1 MRFGTLDFTPA
12 LDSPELLAAP
22 TAAAI
27 AAKRMPRA
35 AADVLVSAIDPGLAD
50 TAAFCAHYEIS
61 MADGANCVIV
71 QARRG
76 ERTWYAACLVRG
88 SDRADVNGVV
98 RRHLDARKLS
108 FAPMDDAVALTGM
121 EYGGITPIGLPA
133 DWPILVDES
142 VAGHERLIVGS
153 GIRGSKLLVT
163 GAFLASLPNAE
174 VLPLAHL
181 PHLSPHR
188 AHGLTCRRAGA
199 DWHHVRT
206 LRERRQGRR
215 DDPGVRRRGR

>member
-12 LDSPELLAAP
+12 LDSPTLLAEP
-22 TAAAI
+22 AAAALQSADAME
-27 AAKRMPRA
+27 AAS
-35 AADVLVSAIDPGLAD
+35 VLVAAIDPGVAD
-50 TAAFCAHYEIS
+50 TAAFCERYEIS

-88 SDRADVNGVV
+88 SDRLDVNGAV
-98 RRHLDARKLS
+98 RRHLGARKLS

-121 EYGGITPIGLPA
+121 DYGGITPIGVPS

-142 VAGHERLIVGS
+142 VAGHDRLIVGS
-153 GIRGSKLLVT
+153 GIRGSKLLVS

-174 VLPLAHL
+174 VLPIAL
-181 PHLSPHR
+181 PISSS
-188 AHGLTCRRAGA
+188 T
-199 DWHHVRT
+199 
-206 LRERRQGRR
+206 
-215 DDPGVRRRGR
+215 DPS

>member
-1 MRFGTLDFTPA
+1 MRADAGSSAAAARGIRRTLAVMRFGTLDFTPA

-22 TAAAI
+22 TAATL
-27 AAKRMPRA
+27 AASGTD
-35 AADVLVSAIDPGLAD
+35 AADVLVSAIDPALAD
-50 TAAFCAHYEIS
+50 TAAFCEHYEIS
-61 MADGANCVIV
+61 MADGANCVVV

-108 FAPMDDAVALTGM
+108 FAPMDTAVELSGM
-121 EYGGITPIGLPA
+121 EYGGITPVGLPA

-153 GIRGSKLLVT
+153 GIRGSKLLVS
-163 GAFLASLPNAE
+163 GAFLAGLPNAE
-174 VLPLAHL
+174 VLPLAL
-181 PHLSPHR
+181 P
-188 AHGLTCRRAGA
+188 G
-199 DWHHVRT
+199 
-206 LRERRQGRR
+206 
-215 DDPGVRRRGR
+215 

>member
-12 LDSPELLAAP
+12 AHSPALLAAP

-27 AAKRMPRA
+27 STADAAD

-50 TAAFCAHYEIS
+50 TAAFCEAYEIS

-88 SDRADVNGVV
+88 ADRLDVNGAV
-98 RRHLDARKLS
+98 RRHLGARKLS
-108 FAPMDDAVALTGM
+108 VAPMDDAVELSGM
-121 EYGGITPIGLPA
+121 ESGGITPIGLPA
-133 DWPILVDES
+133 DWPLLVDES
-142 VAGHERLIVGS
+142 VAAHERLIIGS

-163 GAFLASLPNAE
+163 GALLAALPNAE
-174 VLPLAHL
+174 TLAV
-181 PHLSPHR
+181 
-188 AHGLTCRRAGA
+188 AMMA
-199 DWHHVRT
+199 
-206 LRERRQGRR
+206 
-215 DDPGVRRRGR
+215 

>member
-12 LDSPELLAAP
+12 LDSPGLLAPP
-22 TAAAI
+22 TATALQRADAASATD
-27 AAKRMPRA
+27 AASPPPP
-35 AADVLVSAIDPGLAD
+35 ADEVLVAAIDPGLAD

-61 MADGANCVIV
+61 MEDGANCVIV

-108 FAPMDDAVALTGM
+108 FAPMDDAVALSGM
-121 EYGGITPIGLPA
+121 EYGGITPVGLPA
-133 DWPILVDES
+133 DWAILVDES

-163 GAFLASLPNAE
+163 GAFLAGLPNAE
-174 VLPLAHL
+174 VLPIAQ
-181 PHLSPHR
+181 
-188 AHGLTCRRAGA
+188 AG
-199 DWHHVRT
+199 
-206 LRERRQGRR
+206 
-215 DDPGVRRRGR
+215 

>member
-12 LDSPELLAAP
+12 LDSPGLLAAP
-22 TAAAI
+22 TVATLEAMSPADAAG
-27 AAKRMPRA
+27 
-35 AADVLVSAIDPGLAD
+35 VLVAAIDPTLAD

-76 ERTWYAACLVRG
+76 QRTWYAACLVRG

-108 FAPMDDAVALTGM
+108 FAPMDHAVELSGM
-121 EYGGITPIGLPA
+121 EYGGITPVGLPA

-153 GIRGSKLLVT
+153 GIRGSKLLVS
-163 GAFLASLPNAE
+163 GEFLAALPNAE
-174 VLPLAHL
+174 ALAL
-181 PHLSPHR
+181 AL
-188 AHGLTCRRAGA
+188 GG
-199 DWHHVRT
+199 
-206 LRERRQGRR
+206 
-215 DDPGVRRRGR
+215 

>member
-12 LDSPELLAAP
+12 LDSPGLLAAP
-22 TAAAI
+22 TAAARG
-27 AAKRMPRA
+27 ARE
-35 AADVLVSAIDPGLAD
+35 AADAAGVLVSTIDPDLAD
-50 TAAFCAHYEIS
+50 TAAFCEHYEIS
-61 MADGANCVIV
+61 MGDGANCVIV

-108 FAPMDDAVALTGM
+108 FAPMDAAVELTGM
-121 EYGGITPIGLPA
+121 EYGGITPVGLPA

-142 VAGHERLIVGS
+142 VAEHERLIVGS
-153 GIRGSKLLVT
+153 GIRGSKLLVS

-174 VLPLAHL
+174 VLPLA
-181 PHLSPHR
+181 
-188 AHGLTCRRAGA
+188 
-199 DWHHVRT
+199 
-206 LRERRQGRR
+206 LRG
-215 DDPGVRRRGR
+215 